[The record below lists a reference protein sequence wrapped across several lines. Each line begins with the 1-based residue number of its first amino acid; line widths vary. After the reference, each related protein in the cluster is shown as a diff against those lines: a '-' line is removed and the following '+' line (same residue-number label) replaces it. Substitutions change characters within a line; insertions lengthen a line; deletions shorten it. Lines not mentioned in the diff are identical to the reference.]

1 MEELDLRNILN
12 RPNRRLLQ
20 VSIYL
25 NGFWRFTSLTN
36 PIRIYEGRSFYRIN
50 YPFGL
55 VKEGTVFPNLVSVQ
69 GVAGDYVA
77 EDLRGFLTL
86 ITAQQYKD
94 LFDLPQSIA
103 RTPPV
108 NQRSLSNKFII
119 NNSYKNTSKPAYNT
133 TVVSTTSKATTR
145 KTCNC
150 N

>member
-1 MEELDLRNILN
+1 MEELNLNDILN

-36 PIRIYEGRSFYRIN
+36 PIRIYEGRSFYRID

-55 VKEGTVFPNLVSVQ
+55 VKEDTVSPDLVSVR

-77 EDLRGFLTL
+77 EDLNGYLSL
-86 ITAQQYKD
+86 ITAQQYKE
-94 LFDLPQSIA
+94 LFEIPQNIA
-103 RTPPV
+103 VKQPV
-108 NQRSLSNKFII
+108 NQRSLSDKFIV
-119 NNSYKNTSKPAYNT
+119 NNSYKNTTKPAYNT
-133 TVVSTTSKATTR
+133 TVASVDARPTTKI
-145 KTCNC
+145 TCNC